1 MARVDKKVSTTLLI
15 RLKKSGGASAHPPP
29 NPVWEKSESTDPSI
43 SLLLMH
49 LDGL

>member
-15 RLKKSGGASAHPPP
+15 RLKKSGGASAHPTQFGRNP
-29 NPVWEKSESTDPSI
+29 NTRLSPSI